1 MNSWY
6 PEGKYVIFNPL
17 LLSLS
22 LFTLSRFLL
31 LPLPASHPL
40 TLPYLPVSFLLPF
53 FSFLPIPLVSF
64 PPIESSLLL
73 AGKCSLDLLE
83 SQFVPLLEELRERA
97 ISIWQDEHYL
107 YATKSSEGSDTQ
119 TQKVEALNEVRSL
132 MTQHDLVVGSPS

>member
-6 PEGKYVIFNPL
+6 REGNYVIFNPL
-17 LLSLS
+17 LLFLS
-22 LFTLSRFLL
+22 LL
-31 LPLPASHPL
+31 LPSLPLLASHPL

-64 PPIESSLLL
+64 PPRESSLLL

-119 TQKVEALNEVRSL
+119 TQRVEALNEVRSL
-132 MTQHDLVVGSPS
+132 MT

>member
-1 MNSWY
+1 M
-6 PEGKYVIFNPL
+6 
-17 LLSLS
+17 
-22 LFTLSRFLL
+22 
-31 LPLPASHPL
+31 
-40 TLPYLPVSFLLPF
+40 
-53 FSFLPIPLVSF
+53 
-64 PPIESSLLL
+64 